1 MHSFKE
7 ARRMVNESQRL
18 KIVSGTTHAVRKLSS
33 LLWHDQASLGSWEC
47 AQTLQRIELCRMVA
61 LVRDSTRMTLFSLRA
76 AQKLAASLGESVSV

>member
-1 MHSFKE
+1 MRGEREPASKK
-7 ARRMVNESQRL
+7 RL
-18 KIVSGTTHAVRKLSS
+18 SHHTLRPQLSS

-61 LVRDSTRMTLFSLRA
+61 LVRDSMRMTSFSLRA